1 MFVVNLKMS
10 FKVIVE
16 PEKIHYKRQWL
27 GQALFPRTSAS
38 SAKLHWGWGAARS
51 TAPQP
56 SDQPY
61 QADSDGSGHDMVWLD
76 LSARY

>member
-1 MFVVNLKMS
+1 MYLGKSLFFVLFTTCS
-10 FKVIVE
+10 PQLE
-16 PEKIHYKRQWL
+16 
-27 GQALFPRTSAS
+27 QALFPRTSAS
-38 SAKLHWGWGAARS
+38 SAKRCTEAGAR
-51 TAPQP
+51 